1 MRIWPTV
8 AALAGAAAVTGVA
21 LAATGHSARGSG
33 HVTFGATHENV
44 SFSAQQQSADD
55 TATGNAEVNDASAGV
70 RAHIDVN
77 CLNVIGNYAI
87 VSGVVTSSNDPT
99 LVGDEAAFAVQ
110 DNGEGAKAPPD
121 LMSIVNFYNVGVGPD
136 CRVLS
141 EYDLV
146 PLQGGNIQVD

>member
-1 MRIWPTV
+1 MRIWPTL
-8 AALAGAAAVTGVA
+8 AAVAGAAAVTGVA
-21 LAATGHSARGSG
+21 LAATGHSAQGSG
-33 HVTFGATHENV
+33 HVTFGATHEN
-44 SFSAQQQSADD
+44 
-55 TATGNAEVNDASAGV
+55 GNAEVNDATAGV

-87 VSGVVTSSNDPT
+87 VSGVVTRSNDPT

-146 PLQGGNIQVD
+146 PLEGGNIQVD

>member
-1 MRIWPTV
+1 MRVLVGVVAVALV
-8 AALAGAAAVTGVA
+8 AAGGASAAVGA
-21 LAATGHSARGSG
+21 SASGSG
-33 HVTFGATHENV
+33 TALFGNTIEHIA
-44 SFSAQQQSADD
+44 FSAQQVAG
-55 TATGNAEVNDASAGV
+55 TAATGEAKINDASAGV
-70 RAHIDVN
+70 RVDVDVN

-87 VSGVVTSSNDPT
+87 VSGVVTRSNDPT

-146 PLQGGNIQVD
+146 PLEGGNIQVD

>member
-1 MRIWPTV
+1 MRIWATL
-8 AALAGAAAVTGVA
+8 AAFAAAAAATGVA
-21 LAATGHSARGSG
+21 LAATGHSVQGSG
-33 HVTFGATHENV
+33 HVTFGATVESV
-44 SFSAQQQSADD
+44 SVSAQQESADD
-55 TATGNAEVNDASAGV
+55 TATGNAEVNDATAGV
-70 RAHIDVN
+70 RAHVDVN
-77 CLNVIGNYAI
+77 CVNVIGNFAI

-146 PLQGGNIQVD
+146 PLQGGNIQVN